1 MAVLVDHDVV
11 RDTEAR
17 WKPFVDNAAETLA
30 VGRRLIAEAHT
41 LMNAATTP
49 QRLSLF
55 FLARATQAFNAVEI
69 LFSAGLPLD
78 ATSNLRT
85 LLALAID
92 FHFLWHTD
100 TDARTRLYLEFIH
113 VANRKKLEAHE
124 RIFGP
129 TDPKKEEAAFA
140 AIAAHAPPGV
150 TDATSMRAYIEAEYQ
165 RLKANYPRHQW
176 HQSGIRDR
184 ALQVQLDA
192 LYDLIHRRGSEASH
206 SNAAALALFY
216 TIAGNVMSVSADPET
231 PDEVVPLA
239 MALLIYHALAWQIC
253 AKIGRGD
260 VPELDALT
268 SDVKFA
274 IANLAAS

>member
-1 MAVLVDHDVV
+1 LAHDAVQ
-11 RDTEAR
+11 
-17 WKPFVDNAAETLA
+17 TLA
-30 VGRRLIAEAHT
+30 VGRRLLAEAHA

-49 QRLSLF
+49 QRLSVF

-69 LFSAGLPLD
+69 LFAAGLPLD

-85 LLALAID
+85 LIELAID

-100 TDARTRLYLEFIH
+100 TDARTRLYIEYIH

-129 TDPKKEEAAFA
+129 TDPQKEEAAFV

-150 TDATSMRAYIEAEYQ
+150 TDAASMRAYIEAEYQ
-165 RLKANYPRHQW
+165 RIKPNYPRLQW
-176 HQSGIRDR
+176 HQSNIRDR
-184 ALQVQLDA
+184 AVEVQLDHF
-192 LYDLIHRRGSEASH
+192 YDLIHRRGSEASH
-206 SNAAALALFY
+206 SNAAALAPFY
-216 TIAGNVMSVSADPET
+216 TIAGNVLSVSADPET
-231 PDEVVPLA
+231 PDEVLPLA
-239 MALLIYHALAWQIC
+239 MALLIYQAFAWQIC

-268 SDVKFA
+268 ADVNFA
-274 IANLAAS
+274 IANLASR